1 MEIDFEDE
9 SLRRLFTDPEFR
21 NPRLGA
27 DVVRQFRKKVNFLVA
42 ASDERDLYGYR
53 ALRFEKLAGSRKG
66 QHSIRLN
73 DQWRLILRLEHREQG
88 QVIVIVEIVDYH

>member
-1 MEIDFEDE
+1 MQIDFEDDR
-9 SLRRLFTDPEFR
+9 LRRLFADPGFR

-27 DVVRQFRKKVNFLVA
+27 NVVRQFRKKVNFLVA
-42 ASDERDLYGYR
+42 ASDERDLYSSR
-53 ALRFEKLAGSRKG
+53 ALRFEKLVGSRKG

-88 QVIVIVEIVDYH
+88 QVIVIVEIDDYH